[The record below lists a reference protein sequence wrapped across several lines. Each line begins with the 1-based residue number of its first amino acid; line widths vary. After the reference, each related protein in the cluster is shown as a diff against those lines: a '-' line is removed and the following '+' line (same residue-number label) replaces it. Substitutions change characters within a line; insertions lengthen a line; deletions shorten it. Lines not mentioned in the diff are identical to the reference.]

1 MPRSA
6 SISHGIPIPTAS
18 TVPDAPSIA
27 SRTSRIAPTTVSSTP
42 AWSVPR
48 DERVAR

>member
-6 SISHGIPIPTAS
+6 SMRHGIPMPTAS

-27 SRTSRIAPTTVSSTP
+27 SRTSRIAPTTVSSRA
-42 AWSVPR
+42 AWSSPR